1 MLQQFCY
8 IQISGTGSEK
18 KTMTRDQMKD
28 IKDTVINSTH
38 TPSADILK
46 KHDFFKEFILK
57 ACVHYLLFFHQMQ
70 MIAL

>member
-1 MLQQFCY
+1 
-8 IQISGTGSEK
+8 
-18 KTMTRDQMKD
+18 MTRDQMKD